1 MSGKSKVG
9 KFLGTECSPIQ
20 EFIKIPFLMLIGVMM
35 PDVAPLLVG
44 EVLNF

>member
-1 MSGKSKVG
+1 MSLESKLG
-9 KFLGTECSPIQ
+9 KFLGTECLPIQ

-35 PDVAPLLVG
+35 PDAVPLLVG